1 MKPFIKWAGGKERE
15 IKFFS
20 DYIPNDIHNYI
31 EPFLGGGAVFFY
43 LEDRLRGRRYIN
55 DYSEELIN
63 VYKYVGDYNID
74 FFNELDSI
82 CHNID
87 LMSEYSSNTFTS
99 FQQCFNNAVINN
111 NYQNELQDLVNE
123 CYLYNGNRLY
133 THLNEYDLEFSQ
145 ELEKALIIKIEKARK
160 LYLRGSIIN
169 EESISKLNETAFK
182 MALYNTIRYAYN
194 HIEDNNNPY
203 KIAYFLYIREFCYA
217 AMFRYNA
224 NGEFNVPYGGMSYNS
239 KNFRSLVNNLRN
251 NDELRRYLNGWT
263 YIHNRDFEDFLNRI
277 PIHNNDFIFVDPPYD
292 SEFSEYAQNVF
303 GVEEQTRLADCLA
316 RINAN
321 IMIVI
326 KETDFIRNLY
336 EERGFNIIPFDKK
349 YNVNFQNRNDR
360 EVTHLIIT
368 NYDIQEEENG

>member
-20 DYIPNDIHNYI
+20 DYIPNNIQNYI
-31 EPFLGGGAVFFY
+31 EPFLGGGAVFFF
-43 LEDRLRGRRYIN
+43 LKDKLRGRRYIN
-55 DYSEELIN
+55 DFSEELIN
-63 VYKYVGDYNID
+63 VYNYIRNEDIN
-74 FFNELDSI
+74 FFNELESI
-82 CHNID
+82 CQNIN
-87 LMSEYSSNTFTS
+87 LMNEYSYNTFVN
-99 FQQCFNNAVINN
+99 FEQCFNNAISNID
-111 NYQNELQDLVNE
+111 YQNELEAILNYS
-123 CYLYNGNRLY
+123 YLDNNNRLY
-133 THLNEYDLEFSQ
+133 THLNEYDDIFSQ
-145 ELEKALIIKIEKARK
+145 ELEKALIIKVEKAKK
-160 LYLRGSIIN
+160 LHHKGSTID
-169 EESISKLNETAFK
+169 EESVARLNETAFK

-194 HIEDNNNPY
+194 NIEDNSNPF
-203 KIAYFLYIREFCYA
+203 KIAYFLYLREFCYA

-251 NDELRRYLNGWT
+251 NDELRKYLSGWT

-292 SEFSEYAQNVF
+292 SDFSEYAQNAF
-303 GVEEQTRLADCLA
+303 GVEEHTRLANCLA
-316 RINAN
+316 DIEAN

-336 EERGFNIIPFDKK
+336 EERGFNIIPFEKK
-349 YNVNFQNRNDR
+349 YNVNFQNRNER